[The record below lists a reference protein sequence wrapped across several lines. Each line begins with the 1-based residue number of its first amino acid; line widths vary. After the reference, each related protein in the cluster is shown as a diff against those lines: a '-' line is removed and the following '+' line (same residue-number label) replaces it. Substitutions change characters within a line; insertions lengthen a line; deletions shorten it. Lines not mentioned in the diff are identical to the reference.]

1 MSQIPHRETINP
13 FHLRLFVDDNDG
25 VDFATAHLQLPSD
38 LKGEET
44 CEAVAREDARPGA
57 LVLMQHFYKRAHEF
71 FQPGNRR
78 DVVTL
83 RGSQP
88 VCRPRDLNAV
98 YRTLRSHQFRQTRLV
113 ASGGYKIEWCFRS
126 PFLKKENKR
135 MLELSAIELARPLLV
150 VHSASGTDTTSLL
163 IAPTST

>member
-1 MSQIPHRETINP
+1 MDAVRELLTSQAVRARRRARPAMSQIPHRETINP

-71 FQPGNRR
+71 FQPG
-78 DVVTL
+78 
-83 RGSQP
+83 
-88 VCRPRDLNAV
+88 
-98 YRTLRSHQFRQTRLV
+98 
-113 ASGGYKIEWCFRS
+113 IE
-126 PFLKKENKR
+126 E
-135 MLELSAIELARPLLV
+135 
-150 VHSASGTDTTSLL
+150 TSLL
-163 IAPTST
+163 FAARSQSVGQGI